1 MKRYQQQLSDE
12 LSRIQRA
19 EDAGAIISD
28 IRISHCPACDQTVKT
43 VSAAGNDCFLCHQH
57 LPSEPVVEGLGAVRL
72 RFERDRLKGELE
84 EVEKLVSLLSK
95 DVTKFSAEVF
105 RNEEELRSV
114 ERELEPSRQAVS
126 AVSQEEISAID
137 VKLGK
142 AIERERQLGR
152 VGAAVALGKGLD
164 EKIEALEKQ
173 IAPLKKSVDAL
184 SSSLDYG
191 AAADMLED
199 GMNDYLNSLNLH
211 RPGSWRHSGISVDLT
226 KSGFN
231 LKVGRRR
238 WQSALGGTDSLY
250 FLMAYH
256 YGLLSLSNKLDCHY
270 PGLSI
275 IDVPGEFSGEAIADK
290 ENFIVQPFV
299 ELMNQ
304 DDFANVQLIMTG
316 AAFENLDG
324 AEFQRMTEIYLS

>member
-1 MKRYQQQLSDE
+1 M
-12 LSRIQRA
+12 
-19 EDAGAIISD
+19 
-28 IRISHCPACDQTVKT
+28 
-43 VSAAGNDCFLCHQH
+43 VSAKSNDCFLCNQH

-84 EVEKLVSLLSK
+84 EVESLVSLLSK
-95 DVTKFSAEVF
+95 DVIKFSTEVF

-137 VKLGK
+137 VKLGE

-152 VGAAVALGKGLD
+152 VGAAVDLGKGLD
-164 EKIEALEKQ
+164 VKIEALEEK
-173 IAPLKKSVDAL
+173 ITPLKKSVDAL
-184 SSSLDYG
+184 ASSLDYD
-191 AAADMLED
+191 AAADLLEN

-256 YGLLSLSNKLDCHY
+256 YGLLSLSNKLECHY
-270 PGLSI
+270 PGLCI

-290 ENFIVQPFV
+290 ENFIVQPFI
-299 ELMNQ
+299 ELMKQ
-304 DDFANVQLIMTG
+304 DGFAGVQLIMTG

-324 AEFQRMTEIYLS
+324 AEFHKMTEVYLS